1 MYDNN
6 EFIHYQFQRLGYFC
20 VDPDSTTSKIIF
32 NKTVGLRDGW
42 AKTKQLP
49 QANVGQPKPKKTIE
63 LIKKLGKKFTNLP
76 REKQQK
82 AKEEI
87 QSLANEV
94 EYLELSPLFNTALK
108 KTGTRIAV
116 LIALKELLKRG
127 EHKTE
132 EAKAFIKK
140 ASEDNNELLRS
151 EALDLV

>member
-1 MYDNN
+1 M
-6 EFIHYQFQRLGYFC
+6 G
-20 VDPDSTTSKIIF
+20 K
-32 NKTVGLRDGW
+32 NK
-42 AKTKQLP
+42 AIA

-108 KTGTRIAV
+108 KPGQ
-116 LIALKELLKRG
+116 ELLY
-127 EHKTE
+127 
-132 EAKAFIKK
+132 
-140 ASEDNNELLRS
+140 
-151 EALDLV
+151 